1 MVVRNDGAVQTY
13 LLTFRCL
20 DGPGIIHA
28 VSSALLDLGA
38 NVLEQA
44 QFTDQ
49 DSGLFAM
56 RTRFEAPEQ
65 EPESIREAIL
75 ERAGRFDPIIGVRRE
90 SERRR
95 AVVMVSRQ
103 DHCLVDLLYRYEIG
117 ELPVEIPL
125 VVSNHED
132 CRPIAE
138 RHGIPFVVLPVTAD
152 TKAEQ
157 EGRLLALLEENEAD
171 VVVLARYMQ
180 VLSDDLC
187 SRLPGRII
195 NIHHSFLP
203 GFKGARPYH
212 QAHARGVKLI
222 GATAHFVTADL
233 DEGPIIEQGVERVD
247 HAATP
252 EALAEI
258 GRDVERLVL
267 ARAVRLFAED
277 RIVLDG
283 NRTIVFS

>member
-1 MVVRNDGAVQTY
+1 MQTFI
-13 LLTFRCL
+13 LTLRCQ

-28 VSSALLDLGA
+28 VSGALLDLGA

-44 QFTDQ
+44 QFTDEET
-49 DSGLFAM
+49 GLFAM
-56 RTRFEAPEQ
+56 RTRFEAPERD
-65 EPESIREAIL
+65 PGAIRLGVL
-75 ERAGRFDPIIGVRRE
+75 ERTERFAPTVGVRLE
-90 SERRR
+90 QQRRR
-95 AVVMVSRQ
+95 ALVMVSKH

-125 VVSNHED
+125 VVSNHPD
-132 CRPIAE
+132 ARAIAE
-138 RHGIPFVVLPVTAD
+138 RHGIPFVVLPVTAE
-152 TKAEQ
+152 TKPEQ
-157 EGRLLALLEENEAD
+157 EARLLELVEEHGID
-171 VVVLARYMQ
+171 VIVLARYMQ

-247 HAATP
+247 HAHTP
-252 EALAEI
+252 EDLAEI
-258 GRDVERLVL
+258 GRDVERIVL
-267 ARAVRLFAED
+267 ARAVRMFAED
-277 RIVLDG
+277 RIVLNG
-283 NRTIVFS
+283 SRTIVFA

>member
-1 MVVRNDGAVQTY
+1 MQTFI
-13 LLTFRCL
+13 LTLRCQ

-28 VSSALLDLGA
+28 VSGALLDLGA

-44 QFTDQ
+44 QFTDEET
-49 DSGLFAM
+49 GLFAM
-56 RTRFEAPEQ
+56 RTRFEAPEHDPDAIRLGVLGRT
-65 EPESIREAIL
+65 ERFAPE
-75 ERAGRFDPIIGVRRE
+75 IGVRLE
-90 SERRR
+90 EQRRR
-95 AVVMVSRQ
+95 ALVMVSRH

-125 VVSNHED
+125 VVSNHPD
-132 CRPIAE
+132 AQPIAE
-138 RHGIPFVVLPVTAD
+138 RHGIPFVVLPVTAE
-152 TKAEQ
+152 TKAAQ
-157 EGRLLALLEENEAD
+157 EARVLELVEEHRID
-171 VVVLARYMQ
+171 VIVLARYMQ
-180 VLSDDLC
+180 VLSDNLC

-247 HAATP
+247 HAHTA
-252 EALAEI
+252 EDLAEI
-258 GRDVERLVL
+258 GRDVERIVL
-267 ARAVRLFAED
+267 ARAVRMFAED
-277 RIVLDG
+277 RIVLNG
-283 NRTIVFS
+283 SRTIVFG

>member
-1 MVVRNDGAVQTY
+1 VQTFI
-13 LLTFRCL
+13 LTLRCQ

-28 VSSALLDLGA
+28 VSGALLDLGA

-44 QFTDQ
+44 QFTDEE
-49 DSGLFAM
+49 SGLFAM
-56 RTRFEAPEQ
+56 RTRFEV
-65 EPESIREAIL
+65 ESQGGAGQQASAIHEAIA
-75 ERAGRFDPIIGVRRE
+75 ERAARFDPVIGVRAVD
-90 SERRR
+90 ERRR
-95 AVVMVSRQ
+95 ALVMVSKY

-117 ELPVEIPL
+117 ELPVDIPL

-132 CRPIAE
+132 CRAIAE
-138 RHGIPFVVLPVTAD
+138 RHGIPFVVLPVTAE
-152 TKAEQ
+152 TKADQ
-157 EGRLLALLEENEAD
+157 ERAVLALVEEHDID
-171 VVVLARYMQ
+171 VIVLARYMQ

-233 DEGPIIEQGVERVD
+233 DEGPIIEQGVQRVD
-247 HAATP
+247 HADTP
-252 EALAEI
+252 ESLAEI

-283 NRTIVFS
+283 SRTIVFG